1 MDYDNPY
8 AGAPAFV
15 PGGGAGAS
23 YQTDTS
29 IMRPANLPPL
39 SYQTLGAPGGA
50 GSPGGYRGAGD
61 SGFSYGHDGGPDRH
75 APRRGGYR
83 GDRPAYS
90 GRGGRGRGRGGGGYM
105 SSGREREYDDR
116 SSYNSHTGGA
126 GGSYEGDRAG
136 GQGSYQG
143 GAYGSNPAP
152 RDGYGSYPPPARNEY
167 DDEKH
172 QLSSRGLKTPA
183 VRLDGSDY

>member
-8 AGAPAFV
+8 AGVPSFAPG
-15 PGGGAGAS
+15 PGAGAS

-50 GSPGGYRGAGD
+50 GNSGGYRGAADGAY
-61 SGFSYGHDGGPDRH
+61 SHGHGGGPDRH

-90 GRGGRGRGRGGGGYM
+90 GRGGRGGAGGFM
-105 SSGREREYDDR
+105 SSGRDREYDDR
-116 SSYNSHTGGA
+116 SSYSNHTSG
-126 GGSYEGDRAG
+126 GGSYEGDRLG

-143 GAYGSNPAP
+143 GGHGGNPAP
-152 RDGYGSYPPPARNEY
+152 RDGYSSYPPSGRNEY
-167 DDEKH
+167 DDPVK
-172 QLSSRGLKTPA
+172 R
-183 VRLDGSDY
+183 RLRSISGIL